1 MTLPS
6 SGPAREASQVTHFHV
21 SPEESR
27 PVDWKQY
34 EHEIYQ
40 HFVTTFPSAQVTK
53 DMQVMGRHSQV
64 ERQVDVLI
72 EDAIA
77 GFRLRIAVDAKH
89 RNKRID
95 VTDVEAF
102 IGYCADIGASKGV
115 LISLKG
121 YTPAAANRAHHDDSD
136 IELDVLNFS
145 ELKQFQA
152 FAAFPYAG
160 DNGVVL
166 TAPFGW
172 VIDGTKRKE
181 GVATIYQRGYDLKAA
196 CLANEWMYCNFWA
209 KDSTASSLGK
219 LIKHQE
225 AYLRADFP
233 TAKITYLNSP
243 KRESSETTIRCFVEK
258 TYPATEYTGFI
269 EFKDFIFFCVL
280 FSPPELANRNVRK
293 LEHVLRTV
301 MPIKVSQNAA

>member
-1 MTLPS
+1 M
-6 SGPAREASQVTHFHV
+6 
-21 SPEESR
+21 
-27 PVDWKQY
+27 DWKQY
-34 EHEIYQ
+34 EDEIYQ
-40 HFVTTFPSAQVTK
+40 HFVTTFPSAQVMK
-53 DMQVMGRHSQV
+53 DTQVMGRHSHV

-72 EDAIA
+72 EDTIA
-77 GFRLRIAVDAKH
+77 GFHLRIAVDAKL

-102 IGYCADIGASKGV
+102 IGYCVDIGASKGV

-121 YTPAAANRAHHDDSD
+121 YTPAAANRAHHDNSD

-145 ELKQFQA
+145 DLKQFQA

-160 DNGVVL
+160 DDGIFL

-172 VIDGTKRKE
+172 VIDGAKRNE
-181 GVATIYQRGYDLKAA
+181 GVATLYQRGYDLKAA
-196 CLANEWMYCNFWA
+196 CLAKEWMYVNFWA
-209 KDSTASSLGK
+209 KDSTASSLGE

-233 TAKITYLNSP
+233 TAKIKYLIGP
-243 KRESSETTIRCFVEK
+243 KRNLGETIIRCFVEK
-258 TYPATEYTGFI
+258 TYPATEYTGFV
-269 EFKDFIFFCVL
+269 EFKDFIFFTVM